1 MEVVVMSL
9 AIRIAAVFAITGH
22 VALVHAYDG
31 NGLSV
36 NPDQFQWPRWQGR
49 LSMGVAAP
57 PGTHGLGAYGNPGSP
72 VGSLSLMS
80 DYYLTGSLLGP
91 KQAGGFRA
99 TSGVMIG
106 PRSQAW
112 AGPVP
117 GSAGG
122 AFSVDRRVFG
132 LAPAALPGDA
142 SSDSPTL
149 PYLGVGYT
157 GLSSRGGWSVHADLG
172 LVSLSPGGAVKF
184 GRVFTGAQGLDE
196 AVRDMRWSPVL
207 QLGVSYS
214 F

>member
-1 MEVVVMSL
+1 MSPAKRIATAL
-9 AIRIAAVFAITGH
+9 AIAGH
-22 VALVHAYDG
+22 VALAHGYNGDG
-31 NGLSV
+31 LVV
-36 NPDQFQWPRWQGR
+36 NADEFQWPRWQGR
-49 LSMGVAAP
+49 LSMGAAT
-57 PGTHGLGAYGNPGSP
+57 PGWSNSLGTLGNAGAS

-80 DYYLTGSLLGP
+80 DYYLTGSLLGA
-91 KQAGGFRA
+91 KRAGGFRA

-122 AFSVDRRVFG
+122 VFSVDRRLFG
-132 LAPAALPGDA
+132 QAPAVLPGDA
-142 SSDSPTL
+142 STDSSTL

-157 GLSSRGGWSVHADLG
+157 GLSPRGGWSFHADLG
-172 LVSLSPGGAVKF
+172 LVSLNPSGAVKL
-184 GRVFTGAQGLDE
+184 GRVFTGTQSLDDT
-196 AVRDMRWSPVL
+196 VRDMHWSPVL